1 VNLICEDLNLLIMFS
16 TNDIAKIYDTV
27 LSIPGMNENVKVDL
41 RMPRKNV
48 LLLSKV
54 IERGL
59 TVKDKDQPGNV
70 LNSIDEAT
78 IAQLSTVATELLN
91 KAGLTEMNEKL
102 NALK

>member
-1 VNLICEDLNLLIMFS
+1 MFS

-27 LSIPGMNENVKVDL
+27 LSIPGMNESVKVDL

-70 LNSIDEAT
+70 LLI
-78 IAQLSTVATELLN
+78 ST
-91 KAGLTEMNEKL
+91 
-102 NALK
+102 

>member
-1 VNLICEDLNLLIMFS
+1 MFS

-59 TVKDKDQPGNV
+59 VVKDKVQPDDV
-70 LNSIDEAT
+70 LNNIDDAT
-78 IAQLSTVATELLN
+78 INDLHTIATELLN

-102 NALK
+102 NALKKLV

>member
-1 VNLICEDLNLLIMFS
+1 MILIREVLNPLIMFS

-59 TVKDKDQPGNV
+59 AVKDKEQPGNV
-70 LNSIDEAT
+70 LNSIDDAT
-78 IAQLSTVATELLN
+78 VNELHTIATELLN